1 MARLVLSSSS
11 LGYAL
16 FDTERREVLRA
27 RKRGKV
33 SYREDAILIGDEVLL
48 DGEGFI
54 AGIQKR
60 KSLLRRPRLSN
71 AQECL
76 VLLSAK
82 KPDFSSF
89 LLDKFLT
96 SINFSKIKASIVI
109 NKIDLATSEEKKG
122 MEDYLSYYETLGY
135 PVFFLSSLERDRY
148 DFPLLVESLRG
159 KKVALMGQTGVG
171 KSTLLNALDPSFQRK
186 VDTLYPKV
194 NRGRHT
200 TKETVLIPYGDG
212 FLYDTP
218 GFSSFELSDMDEDEL
233 AMFFPGFLP
242 LFPSCFFKDCHHLP
256 ESRNCAVVQAVEE
269 GRIPRESYAN
279 YRKIKEE
286 VKEANRW
293 KRRA

>member
-1 MARLVLSSSS
+1 MPSLVLSSSS
-11 LGYAL
+11 LGYRL
-16 FDTERREVLRA
+16 YDLETSELLLA

-33 SYREDAILIGDEVLL
+33 TYREDKILIGDEVLL
-48 DGEGFI
+48 DADGFI
-54 AGIQKR
+54 QKVLPR
-60 KSLLRRPRLSN
+60 TSLLSRPRLAN
-71 AQECL
+71 AEECL
-76 VLLSAK
+76 ILLSFA
-82 KPDFSSF
+82 KPDFSLF

-96 SINFSKIKASIVI
+96 SVNHSKIHASIVI
-109 NKIDLATSEEKKG
+109 NKIDLATSSQREKMEEL
-122 MEDYLSYYETLGY
+122 LSYYRRLGY
-135 PVFFLSSLERDRY
+135 PLFFLSATRRQEE
-148 DFPLLVESLRG
+148 DFPKLIDHIRG

-200 TKETVLIPYGDG
+200 TKETILIPYQGG

-256 ESRNCAVVQAVEE
+256 STKGCAVEKALEE
-269 GRIPRESYAN
+269 GKIPMESYAD
-279 YRKIKEE
+279 YLKILEE
-286 VKEANRW
+286 VKEASRW
-293 KRRA
+293 KKRI